1 MKIVTYNIHK
11 GMNSNNKLTL
21 PKIGTYL
28 KQLNCDV
35 VCLQEVLYP
44 QFLALKAILNMDGVF
59 ATNVKKVNMIYGICT
74 FTKLKIL
81 NNNHFFLTSKK
92 EQRGALCITVDDYGR
107 IINIINTHL
116 GLDREERA
124 KQLDEIIDYRSRLVG
139 EVVLCGDFNEKNISL
154 DMFND
159 MAVCLNKSHLATF
172 EKSNSRIDY
181 IFVDK
186 KTELKGYTVEKIYLS
201 DHYPVI
207 GYI

>member
-11 GMNSNNKLTL
+11 GMDSNNKLTL
-21 PKIGTYL
+21 PKMGTYL

-124 KQLDEIIDYRSRLVG
+124 KQLDEIIDYRNRLVG
-139 EVVLCGDFNEKNISL
+139 AVVLCGDFNEKNISL
-154 DMFND
+154 NMFND

-186 KTELKGYTVEKIYLS
+186 KTELRGYIVEKIYLS

>member
-11 GMNSNNKLTL
+11 GMDSNNKLTL
-21 PKIGTYL
+21 AKIGTYL

-35 VCLQEVLYP
+35 ICLQEVLYP
-44 QFLALKAILNMDGVF
+44 QFLALKAVLNMGGVF

-124 KQLDEIIDYRSRLVG
+124 KQLDEIIDYRNRLVG
-139 EVVLCGDFNEKNISL
+139 AVVLCGDFNEKNISL

-186 KTELKGYTVEKIYLS
+186 KTELKGYIVEKIYLS